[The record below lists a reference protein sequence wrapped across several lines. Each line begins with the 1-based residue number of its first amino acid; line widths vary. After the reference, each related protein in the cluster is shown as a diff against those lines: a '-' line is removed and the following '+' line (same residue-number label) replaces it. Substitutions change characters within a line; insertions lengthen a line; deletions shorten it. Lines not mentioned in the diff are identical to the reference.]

1 MNEYVKK
8 GIKLIALILFS
19 AEVAAQADNPNES
32 VEQQD
37 TIIESKDTPLPL
49 EQIKV
54 FAEVFS
60 RIKHNYVKP
69 VTDEKLLEYA
79 IRGMLNGLDPHSSYL
94 KDEKLDALNEGTSGQ
109 FGGLGIEVIMEE
121 SFVKVIA
128 PIDDTPAAE
137 AGIQS
142 GDLIIRINGKT
153 LSGNSLYDATKQMRG
168 KPGTSITITVL
179 RESDPEPFELTLKR
193 AVIQTSSVKRR
204 SLSDEIGYLRI
215 SQFQI
220 TTAESF
226 RKQLKMLR
234 DKEKFAGLIIDLRNN
249 PGGLLT
255 SAVSITDNFISE
267 GIIVSTKGR
276 RSDNNQ
282 EFVAA
287 PTDLIKGKPIIVL
300 INGGSAS
307 ASEIVAGALQDHGR
321 ALILGTESFGKG
333 SVQTVVNIGET
344 EAIKLTTARYYTP
357 SGRSIQAAGIVPDV
371 LVPWRQ
377 FKEQPKTH
385 KRIKEND
392 LPGHLENKNTQKRSK
407 KPKKIEELLARD
419 YQLNEAFNLLKG
431 MIFFNSLGQQ
441 EETKDL

>member
-1 MNEYVKK
+1 MNNYINKS
-8 GIKLIALILFS
+8 IKIIVLALFAS
-19 AEVAAQADNPNES
+19 QVTAQTDNSGES
-32 VEQQD
+32 VDLQVP
-37 TIIESKDTPLPL
+37 IIESKDTPLPL

-60 RIKHNYVKP
+60 RIKYNYVKP
-69 VTDEKLLEYA
+69 VTDEQLLDYA
-79 IRGMLNGLDPHSSYL
+79 IKGMLNGLDPHSSYL
-94 KDEKLDALNEGTSGQ
+94 KDEKLEALNEGTSGQ

-121 SFVKVIA
+121 GFVKVVA

-137 AGIQS
+137 AGMQS

-153 LSGNSLYDATKQMRG
+153 VSGNSLYEATKQMRG

-179 RESDPEPFELTLKR
+179 RESEPDPFELKLKR
-193 AVIQTSSVKRR
+193 AVVQTSSVKRR

-234 DKEKFAGLIIDLRNN
+234 DKEKFGGLIVDLRNN

-255 SAVSITDNFISE
+255 SAVSIADNFISE

-276 RSDNNQ
+276 HSDNNQ
-282 EFVAA
+282 EFIAA
-287 PTDLIKGKPIIVL
+287 PTDLIEGKPIVVL

-344 EAIKLTTARYYTP
+344 QAIKLTTARYYTP

-377 FKEQPKTH
+377 FKEQSKTY

-392 LPGHLENKNTQKRSK
+392 LPGHLENENTQKQNK
-407 KPKKIEELLARD
+407 KMKEIEDLLAKD
-419 YQLNEAFNLLKG
+419 YQLNEAFNLLNG
-431 MIFFNSLGQQ
+431 MVLFNALGQK
-441 EETKDL
+441 EEIKEL